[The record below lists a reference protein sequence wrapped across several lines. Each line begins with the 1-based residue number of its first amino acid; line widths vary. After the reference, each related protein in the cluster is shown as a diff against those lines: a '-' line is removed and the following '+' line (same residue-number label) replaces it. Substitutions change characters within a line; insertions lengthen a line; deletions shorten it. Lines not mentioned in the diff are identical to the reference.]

1 MTYLCPQ
8 IPVFHVSTSWK
19 RLFYF
24 PFFDRVF
31 IHITGKINFLLTQYI
46 KQKFQQYFPIWHV
59 LLNKCKNITE
69 INTAEGVYI
78 Y

>member
-8 IPVFHVSTSWK
+8 IPVFRVSTSWK

-24 PFFDRVF
+24 PFFDRFF

-46 KQKFQQYFPIWHV
+46 KQKVQQYFPIWHV
-59 LLNKCKNITE
+59 LLNKNKNITE

-78 Y
+78 H